1 MGRRFDPDRA
11 HNRDLIP
18 MEGGK
23 MRRVQLTR
31 YGIPDFYVD
40 PLAESKYGLGFWDSA
55 ETGNWESEQIS
66 DLTAFAKSGAFFID
80 VGASNGVYSL
90 IMASLGCEVIAIEPD
105 EAQFSAM
112 KVNRDLNPELKIE
125 CRKGL
130 IVSSARVAL
139 SPYALD
145 LKTNNINS
153 LEKIHF
159 SSLLRMSDQS
169 IVKIDIEGGE
179 WALLRDK
186 GVVKDL
192 IRHNDLK
199 LFLSPHIGFYSKD
212 YHKGIL
218 YRLKFRISVLRELYT
233 LYIFARK
240 AISITYLGLKTTPL
254 ALLRQDRLFGG
265 AGLRSHII
273 FEYSK

>member
-1 MGRRFDPDRA
+1 VR
-11 HNRDLIP
+11 
-18 MEGGK
+18 K
-23 MRRVQLTR
+23 VQLAR
-31 YGIPDFYVD
+31 YGIPDFYVE
-40 PLAESKYGLGFWDSA
+40 PSAEDKYGSDFWDSA
-55 ETGNWESEQIS
+55 ENGNWESEQLAE
-66 DLTAFAKSGAFFID
+66 LTPLAKYGTYFID
-80 VGASNGVYSL
+80 IGASNGVYSL

-112 KVNRDLNPELKIE
+112 KINRDLNPDLKIE

-159 SSLLRMSDQS
+159 SSLLRISDQS

-218 YRLKFRISVLRELYT
+218 YRLKFRISVLRELYI

-240 AISITYLGLKTTPL
+240 ANSITYLGLKTTPL

>member
-1 MGRRFDPDRA
+1 
-11 HNRDLIP
+11 
-18 MEGGK
+18 
-23 MRRVQLTR
+23 
-31 YGIPDFYVD
+31 
-40 PLAESKYGLGFWDSA
+40 
-55 ETGNWESEQIS
+55 
-66 DLTAFAKSGAFFID
+66 
-80 VGASNGVYSL
+80 
-90 IMASLGCEVIAIEPD
+90 
-105 EAQFSAM
+105 
-112 KVNRDLNPELKIE
+112 
-125 CRKGL
+125 
-130 IVSSARVAL
+130 
-139 SPYALD
+139 
-145 LKTNNINS
+145 
-153 LEKIHF
+153 
-159 SSLLRMSDQS
+159 MSDQS

-218 YRLKFRISVLRELYT
+218 YRLKFRISVLRELYI

-240 AISITYLGLKTTPL
+240 ANSITYLGLKTTPL